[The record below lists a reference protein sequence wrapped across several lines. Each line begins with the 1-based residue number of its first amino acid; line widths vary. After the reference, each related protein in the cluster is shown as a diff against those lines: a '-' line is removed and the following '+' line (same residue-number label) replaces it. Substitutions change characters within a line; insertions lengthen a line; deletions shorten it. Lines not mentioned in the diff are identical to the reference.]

1 MAQFDVR
8 IAKAHLPYFHLICLR
23 ILTKELCRMELE
35 MILSFLTASVV
46 LSIMPGPDNIF
57 VLTESVSSGQRTGL
71 AISLGLSLG
80 VLVHT
85 SAAALGLSIIIQ
97 QSALVFSV
105 IKYLGAAYL
114 FYLAISALRS
124 KGEGDQ
130 NESIKQKVP
139 MGAFKLV
146 RKGFLM
152 NVLNPKVSLFFIA
165 FLPQFISKSDISI
178 SVQMIVLGII
188 FMIQAWLVFSL
199 IAILSGRL
207 NRYLNSQKFWKIT
220 QWSKFGVLSVL
231 ASLLLLSEK

>member
-1 MAQFDVR
+1 
-8 IAKAHLPYFHLICLR
+8 
-23 ILTKELCRMELE
+23 MELE

-57 VLTESVSSGQRTGL
+57 VLTESVGSGQRTGL

-85 SAAALGLSIIIQ
+85 LAAALGLSIIIQ

-105 IKYLGAAYL
+105 IKYMGAAYL

-124 KGEGDQ
+124 KGDGNL

-139 MGAFKLV
+139 MDAFKLV

-165 FLPQFISKSDISI
+165 FLPQFISKSGIAI

-188 FMIQAWLVFSL
+188 FMIQALIVFSL

-207 NRYLNSQKFWKIT
+207 NRYLNSQEFWKIT

>member
-1 MAQFDVR
+1 
-8 IAKAHLPYFHLICLR
+8 
-23 ILTKELCRMELE
+23 MELE

-97 QSALVFSV
+97 QSALVFTV

-124 KGEGDQ
+124 KDDGNQ
-130 NESIKQKVP
+130 NESMKQEVP
-139 MGAFKLV
+139 RGAFKLV

-165 FLPQFISKSDISI
+165 FLPQFISKSDIHVSM
-178 SVQMIVLGII
+178 QMIVLGIV
-188 FMIQAWLVFSL
+188 FMLQALLVFSL

-231 ASLLLLSEK
+231 ASLLLISEK

>member
-1 MAQFDVR
+1 
-8 IAKAHLPYFHLICLR
+8 
-23 ILTKELCRMELE
+23 MELE

-231 ASLLLLSEK
+231 ASLLLLSEN